1 MINSRFEKEECIVY
15 IQREGDIRIEDLFA
29 AVAST
34 ISDYKDL
41 KNLYV
46 LDDKR
51 GSKSIFSSSDYPALL
66 KKIGAGL
73 VHFQEVRHAI
83 LVDTPMNTALAI
95 LFERLV
101 DDLPNY
107 SFKTFSTQETALSW
121 LKKGA
126 YYDSKC

>member
-1 MINSRFEKEECIVY
+1 
-15 IQREGDIRIEDLFA
+15 
-29 AVAST
+29 
-34 ISDYKDL
+34 
-41 KNLYV
+41 
-46 LDDKR
+46 
-51 GSKSIFSSSDYPALL
+51 
-66 KKIGAGL
+66 
-73 VHFQEVRHAI
+73 
-83 LVDTPMNTALAI
+83 MNTALAI